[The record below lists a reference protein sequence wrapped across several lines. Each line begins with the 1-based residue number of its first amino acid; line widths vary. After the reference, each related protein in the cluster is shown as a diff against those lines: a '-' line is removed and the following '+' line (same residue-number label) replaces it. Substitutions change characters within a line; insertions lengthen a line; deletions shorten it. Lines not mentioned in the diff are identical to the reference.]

1 MTAMTVESAKN
12 IGIAVAVGLVALM
25 LVMAFVIKNVTTKLI
40 TVLLIGGLA
49 FGVWTQRSSLQDC
62 ADRVKARG
70 VAVGSSDV
78 TCSFLGS
85 DVKVDVPGGS

>member
-12 IGIAVAVGLVALM
+12 IGIIVAMALIVLMVLMAWLIKSVA
-25 LVMAFVIKNVTTKLI
+25 TKLI
-40 TVLLIGGLA
+40 CVVIVGGLA

-62 ADRVKARG
+62 ERKVSDRG
-70 VAVGSSDV
+70 VLGAQTAV

-85 DVKVDVPGGS
+85 DIKVPAPTVP